1 MRAVIQR
8 VTRSSVSVAGEVVGA
23 IGVGLNVL
31 IGVKEGDTED
41 EARWLAQKV
50 AGLRIFEDSAGKM
63 NRSVLEVGGGALV
76 ISQFTLYGDAHK
88 GRRPSFIQ
96 AARPEVADP
105 LIGRFVEFL
114 RAEGVPVQTGIFQA
128 MMLVEIHNDGPVTI
142 ILERERAIGAGNE
155 NLGVHFCR

>member
-1 MRAVIQR
+1 MRVVVQR
-8 VTRSSVSVAGEVVGA
+8 VTRSSVSVGGQVVGS

-50 AGLRIFEDSAGKM
+50 AGLRIFEDAAGKM
-63 NRSVLEVGGGALV
+63 NRSVLEVGGEALV
-76 ISQFTLYGDAHK
+76 ISQFTLYGDASR

-128 MMLVEIHNDGPVTI
+128 MMLVEIYNDGPVTI
-142 ILERERAIGAGNE
+142 ILERERNQ
-155 NLGVHFCR
+155 